1 VYYEIKTII
10 MTLKIH
16 EHQNMNG
23 AHHKALQAVFGWP
36 GLDELH
42 ASEAINLQMKC
53 IMKIK
58 ACHLD

>member
-1 VYYEIKTII
+1 